1 MEKATMKKKLS
12 PAILIVSKLLIPVL
26 FFPPHT
32 VPAQQSSAALTLKDA
47 FVLVKKNNLNLKQFK
62 TAMRQAQLETGMQ
75 KTGYLPTVATAA
87 SYNYISELAKLEVPL
102 SLPGISIPPIEA
114 GVKNQYDFA
123 ILVKQPLFTG
133 FRTKNL
139 IRSAEAKE
147 MANIGEKEILLN
159 KLYLQTGRLFY
170 SIQLN
175 RYQRKALQQSV
186 RRADFQ
192 LEKARNL
199 LQAQQ
204 LTRFDTLQ
212 VANRK
217 LILQTQILRLQH
229 VEEILLSKLRFLL
242 NTDTPTEIQLIRLQ
256 QVNLTLEDLSTYL
269 RIARENRPE
278 LRKLL
283 ALKDARSF
291 SAKAVRSIQFPQI
304 FASATYH
311 YARPGVNFFK
321 DEWMNYF
328 TAGVNLQWEIW
339 NWRRT
344 KRQTEQVKLGI
355 RQIELQNQQMMK
367 NIEQE
372 IEEACKYLIATKEQI
387 VLQKKIV
394 AQEKER
400 YCMVSQKFEQG
411 MATSLDISDAEK
423 KLTEAELLLQKDYVE
438 WRRYQLQLD
447 YATGL
452 IGKK

>member
-1 MEKATMKKKLS
+1 MNKKLS
-12 PAILIVSKLLIPVL
+12 PAILIVSKLLILVL
-26 FFPPHT
+26 IPLFPFRT
-32 VPAQQSSAALTLKDA
+32 VPAQQNSTVLDLNGA
-47 FVLVKKNNLNLKQFK
+47 FALVKANNLNLKQFE
-62 TAMRQAQLETGMQ
+62 TAMRQAQLETGIQ
-75 KTGYLPTVATAA
+75 KTAYLPTVATAA
-87 SYNYISELAKLEVPL
+87 SFNYISELAKLEVPL

-114 GVKNQYDFA
+114 GVKNQYDLA

-139 IRSAEAKE
+139 IRSAKAQEQ
-147 MANIGEKEILLN
+147 ANAVEKEILLN
-159 KLYLQTGRLFY
+159 KLYLQTGQLFY
-170 SIQLN
+170 GIQLN
-175 RYQRKALQQSV
+175 RYQRKVLQQSV
-186 RRADFQ
+186 RRADVQ
-192 LEKARNL
+192 LEKVRNL

-204 LTRFDTLQ
+204 ITRFDTLQ

-217 LILQTQILRLQH
+217 LTLQNRILRLRH
-229 VEEILLSKLRFLL
+229 LEEILLSKFRFLL
-242 NTDTPTEIQLIRLQ
+242 NTDAPAEIELIRLQ
-256 QVNLTLEDLSTYL
+256 QVPLSLEDLSSYI

-278 LRKLL
+278 LRKLQ
-283 ALKDARSF
+283 ALKNARSF
-291 SAKAVRSIQFPQI
+291 SAKAVRSVRFPQV

-321 DEWMNYF
+321 DQWMNYF

-344 KRQTEQVKLGI
+344 KQKTEQVTLGI
-355 RQIELQNQQMMK
+355 QKIDLQTQQMIK

-372 IEEACKYLIATKEQI
+372 IEEAYKYLISTKEQI
-387 VLQKKIV
+387 MLQKKIV

-400 YCMVSQKFEQG
+400 YRIAGRKFEQG
-411 MATSLDISDAEK
+411 IATSLDVSDAEK

-438 WRRYQLQLD
+438 WRQHQLQLK